1 MDDLAPTLPLRDPI
15 RQALQG
21 HEVPERVLL
30 QWLECHERCDWP
42 TCDAIIHTYGLN
54 QDDLLRFYEEA
65 ILWSESAMRATP

>member
-1 MDDLAPTLPLRDPI
+1 
-15 RQALQG
+15 
-21 HEVPERVLL
+21 VPERVLL